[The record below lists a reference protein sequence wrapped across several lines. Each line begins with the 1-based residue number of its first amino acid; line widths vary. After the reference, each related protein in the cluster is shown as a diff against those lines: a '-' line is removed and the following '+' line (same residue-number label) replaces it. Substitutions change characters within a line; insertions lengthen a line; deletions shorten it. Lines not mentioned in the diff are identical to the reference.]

1 MRIQCS
7 YMYLCL
13 FISGGVIYNLIGV
26 PSAGSNST
34 PPNNA
39 TLFKYARRIA
49 RDISEVLECYEL
61 SASIEQ
67 LRNLPTT
74 AISIAYFGFLLQR
87 FPQCR
92 GHLLPYSTTLEHRM
106 VSLLQRF
113 SQFRGH
119 MPHCCTTLGHRIV
132 SLLQMFP
139 QFKSGHLIHYS
150 NFHVVELVKKFN
162 QIHSTYSTRVCM
174 CSTQTISPVLYVCE
188 LYQTL
193 YSQVWRVKYT
203 IHMYVHTYVPV
214 RRQYL

>member
-61 SASIEQ
+61 SVSIEQ
-67 LRNLPTT
+67 LRNLPIT
-74 AISIAYFGFLLQR
+74 AISIAYFGF
-87 FPQCR
+87 
-92 GHLLPYSTTLEHRM
+92 
-106 VSLLQRF
+106 LLQRF

-119 MPHCCTTLGHRIV
+119 MPHCCTTLGHRIM

-150 NFHVVELVKKFN
+150 NFYVVELVK
-162 QIHSTYSTRVCM
+162 
-174 CSTQTISPVLYVCE
+174 
-188 LYQTL
+188 
-193 YSQVWRVKYT
+193 
-203 IHMYVHTYVPV
+203 
-214 RRQYL
+214 